1 MGVSKASQ
9 KDLLRALAGIL
20 HLGRVSFDKTH
31 VAEGGV
37 HEDSCKIAPDSQVK
51 TAEIRICRTTIIA
64 LCVAQ
69 FCTVNCCMHCR
80 QA

>member
-37 HEDSCKIAPDSQVK
+37 HEDSCKIAPDSQVE
-51 TAEIRICRTTIIA
+51 TAENRLRNTSTMHICV
-64 LCVAQ
+64 C
-69 FCTVNCCMHCR
+69 FNCNSYCW
-80 QA
+80 